1 MQAENVDIVIQG
13 GGPVGLA
20 CTAWCLQKFPEAKIT
35 LLDRN
40 PIDDADLAAADTR
53 GIALSHG
60 SKLLLDTI
68 NAWPTECA
76 NIHRVHVSQVGRF
89 GRALMT
95 REELKQEALGH
106 IIRYRDIHLTLR
118 RSLRAIQTQSPN
130 FIWRHID
137 TNANAHHIQAKCIVH
152 AEGGLFKTQDWVE
165 TGRDYEQSALVGL
178 VEVENAEPHQA
189 WERFTSEGPLAVLPS
204 HYGPNILNLVWCG
217 SPASSKARLAL
228 SDIDFL
234 QSLQTEF
241 GSRIGQ
247 FLKIQDRR
255 LYELGLN
262 YRKEITQGNE
272 VWIGNAAQTLHPVAG
287 QGLNLGLRDAYL
299 LSEKL
304 STLFSKSE
312 DQKSTAAIEVTLQD
326 YALSR
331 KADRTATIG
340 LTDFMARIFTSN
352 LLPVVIGRGLALSA
366 LQWLPPVKTALA
378 RQMMFGRR

>member
-20 CTAWCLQKFPEAKIT
+20 CTAWCLQKFPEVKIT

-40 PIDDADLAAADTR
+40 PIDDADLAAAGTR

-76 NIHRVHVSQVGRF
+76 NIHQVHVSQVGRF

-312 DQKSTAAIEVTLQD
+312 DQKSTAAIELTLQD
-326 YALSR
+326 YAISR

>member
-1 MQAENVDIVIQG
+1 MSATKFDILIQG

-20 CTAWCLQKFPEAKIT
+20 CSAWCLQKFPEAKIG

-40 PIDDADLAAADTR
+40 PQDDAELAAADSR

-76 NIHRVHVSQVGRF
+76 DIHRVHVSQAGRF

-95 REELKQEALGH
+95 REELGQDALGH

-118 RSLRAIQTQSPN
+118 KALRAIQANSPH
-130 FIWRHID
+130 FVWKHID
-137 TNANAHHIQAKCIVH
+137 PNAEVENIQAKCVVH

-165 TGRDYEQSALVGL
+165 SGRDYEQSALVGL
-178 VEVENAEPHQA
+178 VEVEHAAPHHA

-204 HYGPNILNLVWCG
+204 HYGPHILNLIWCG
-217 SPASSKARLAL
+217 TPNSSQARLAL
-228 SDIDFL
+228 SDADFL
-234 QSLQTEF
+234 QSLQAEF
-241 GSRIGQ
+241 GSRIGR

-262 YRKEITQGNE
+262 YRKAITQGNA

-299 LSEKL
+299 LAEKL
-304 STLFSKSE
+304 SSLFSKPE
-312 DQKSTAAIEVTLQD
+312 EQKTPLAIEMALQD
-326 YALSR
+326 YAQSR
-331 KADRTATIG
+331 KADRSATIG

-352 LLPVVIGRGLALSA
+352 LAPIVIARGLALTA